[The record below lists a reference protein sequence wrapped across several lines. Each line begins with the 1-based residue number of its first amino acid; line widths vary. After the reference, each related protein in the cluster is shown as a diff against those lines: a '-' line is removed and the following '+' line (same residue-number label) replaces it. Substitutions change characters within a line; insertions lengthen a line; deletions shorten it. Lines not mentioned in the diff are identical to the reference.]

1 MWDQGVPGSDSSWA
15 WNVSIACIITHY
27 TAVFYYSIV
36 WYENRSMS
44 FFLKI
49 MLCPH
54 PYWMEAVCL
63 NASVKCQILSDL
75 FILRIPES
83 QFWSLFSKCDH
94 SFETRNVLVPL
105 KLKGVIVST
114 LFFPQD
120 ITSFPLKSVTN
131 AMMWDS
137 GQGRNNLQNTRK
149 TEEWMIGA
157 DWLGT
162 QLLSRGR
169 YLSFS
174 NLVRYVVW
182 ECEAANV
189 TLSNRSL
196 TRWTESQECW
206 LWTLSQLICCCNSAT
221 VKPQTGSNQVSEL
234 LLNISSLQRFTLRV
248 STYILVAIRSPKLL
262 GRSWLGHQPNIK

>member
-1 MWDQGVPGSDSSWA
+1 M
-15 WNVSIACIITHY
+15 HYYY
-27 TAVFYYSIV
+27 TAVFQYSIV
-36 WYENRSMS
+36 CYENRSLS
-44 FFLKI
+44 FCFKI
-49 MLCPH
+49 MLCPY
-54 PYWMEAVCL
+54 PYWMEAVFL

-94 SFETRNVLVPL
+94 SFETRKVLGL
-105 KLKGVIVST
+105 KWVILST

-120 ITSFPLKSVTN
+120 ITSFPLKFVTN

-174 NLVRYVVW
+174 NLVM
-182 ECEAANV
+182 
-189 TLSNRSL
+189 
-196 TRWTESQECW
+196 
-206 LWTLSQLICCCNSAT
+206 
-221 VKPQTGSNQVSEL
+221 
-234 LLNISSLQRFTLRV
+234 
-248 STYILVAIRSPKLL
+248 
-262 GRSWLGHQPNIK
+262 

>member
-1 MWDQGVPGSDSSWA
+1 MFLA
-15 WNVSIACIITHY
+15 W
-27 TAVFYYSIV
+27 
-36 WYENRSMS
+36 
-44 FFLKI
+44 
-49 MLCPH
+49 
-54 PYWMEAVCL
+54 
-63 NASVKCQILSDL
+63 
-75 FILRIPES
+75 
-83 QFWSLFSKCDH
+83 
-94 SFETRNVLVPL
+94 
-105 KLKGVIVST
+105 LKGVIVST

>member
-1 MWDQGVPGSDSSWA
+1 
-15 WNVSIACIITHY
+15 
-27 TAVFYYSIV
+27 
-36 WYENRSMS
+36 
-44 FFLKI
+44 
-49 MLCPH
+49 
-54 PYWMEAVCL
+54 MEAVFL

-94 SFETRNVLVPL
+94 SFETGKVLG
-105 KLKGVIVST
+105 LKGVIVST

-120 ITSFPLKSVTN
+120 ITSFLLKFVTN
-131 AMMWDS
+131 EMMWDS

-162 QLLSRGR
+162 KLLSRGR
-169 YLSFS
+169 YLCMFFKPS
-174 NLVRYVVW
+174 YVVW

-234 LLNISSLQRFTLRV
+234 LLNISSLQRFTLE
-248 STYILVAIRSPKLL
+248 SPPLF
-262 GRSWLGHQPNIK
+262 

>member
-1 MWDQGVPGSDSSWA
+1 
-15 WNVSIACIITHY
+15 
-27 TAVFYYSIV
+27 
-36 WYENRSMS
+36 
-44 FFLKI
+44 
-49 MLCPH
+49 
-54 PYWMEAVCL
+54 MEAVFL

-83 QFWSLFSKCDH
+83 QFWSLFSKCDY
-94 SFETRNVLVPL
+94 SFETSKVLGLCQRCSFL
-105 KLKGVIVST
+105 KISH
-114 LFFPQD
+114 
-120 ITSFPLKSVTN
+120 ITSFLLKFVTN
-131 AMMWDS
+131 KMMWDS

-149 TEEWMIGA
+149 TEEWMIGS

-169 YLSFS
+169 YLCMFFKPS
-174 NLVRYVVW
+174 YVVW

-234 LLNISSLQRFTLRV
+234 LLNISSLQRFTLE
-248 STYILVAIRSPKLL
+248 SPPLF
-262 GRSWLGHQPNIK
+262 